1 MRLDSIKN
9 ICNLGTGTMGYGTAL
24 MFAMAGYNVRMFGRS
39 QASIKRGF
47 ASIEAALQTYNR
59 HHLVREAE
67 IPGILDRIEGV
78 TTLQEAASDADFV
91 IESVAELLDV
101 KRNIFAE
108 LEKLC
113 SPDTIFATN
122 TSGLS
127 PTDIASVLENKERF
141 VVAHFWNPPHL
152 VPLVEVVPGRHTA
165 PETVDVTWKLM
176 EKIGKK
182 PVALKREALGFIGN
196 RLQLALLREA
206 LYIVESGIATQEAVD
221 TTVKYSLGRRL
232 GATGPLETA
241 DLGGL
246 DIFYNI
252 STYLMRD
259 LCNSPEAPSLL
270 REAMDKGTLGA
281 KTGSGLYDW
290 DADSLLKI
298 KQHREAVLLEWLQR
312 DKQMA
317 EKATLENLEAD
328 RPLMA
333 RPTR

>member
-24 MFAMAGYNVRMFGRS
+24 TFAMAGYNVRMFGRS
-39 QASIKRGF
+39 PASIERGF
-47 ASIEAALQTYNR
+47 ASIQAALETYRR

-67 IPGILDRIEGV
+67 IPGILDRIQGV
-78 TTLQEAASDADFV
+78 MTLREAAHEADFV
-91 IESVAELLDV
+91 IESVAELLAV
-101 KRNIFAE
+101 KQNIFSE
-108 LEKLC
+108 LERLC
-113 SPDTIFATN
+113 SPHTVFATN

-152 VPLVEVVPGRHTA
+152 VPLVEVVPGLHTA

-246 DIFYNI
+246 DVFYNI

-270 REAMDKGTLGA
+270 REAMEKGALWA

-290 DADSLLKI
+290 DPDSLSKI
-298 KQHREAVLLEWLQR
+298 KQRRETVLIEWLQR
-312 DKQMA
+312 DKEMA
-317 EKATLENLEAD
+317 EKASREEAEAD
-328 RPLMA
+328 RPVSALLM
-333 RPTR
+333 R